1 MFLLINLSKRDE
13 INLALFN
20 KEKIVENKTSGKNK
34 DLLLSMDKFFT
45 QENFDKNN
53 LKGIMVVVGI
63 GSFTST
69 RISSVVANSFG
80 YILKIPLLAIT
91 ENKINQVQE
100 LIPELLNQKSGVYIS
115 AKYSGE
121 PNITEPK
128 NKK

>member
-1 MFLLINLSKRDE
+1 MFLLIDLSKRDE

-20 KEKIVENKTSGKNK
+20 KEKIIKQNIAGRNK

-45 QENFDKNN
+45 QEKFEKNN

-69 RISSVVANSFG
+69 RIASVVANTFS
-80 YILKIPLLAIT
+80 YILNIPLLAIT
-91 ENKINQVQE
+91 SDKINKIQE
-100 LIPELLNQKSGVYIS
+100 LIPELLNQESGVYIS

-121 PNITEPK
+121 PNINIK
-128 NKK
+128 